1 MKKRYG
7 VLRALSTIL
16 KILGVVA
23 AVIAVLVGIAAL
35 MVSFSNTDLFT
46 SMGLDANLGA
56 LIGLLCGALAL
67 ISGLLCA
74 AMLYGYGE
82 MIMLT
87 IAIEENTARTATL
100 LEDVT
105 KEEVK

>member
-23 AVIAVLVGIAAL
+23 AVIAVLGGLVAL
-35 MVSFSNTDLFT
+35 VMSFSNTDLFT
-46 SMGLDANLGA
+46 SMGLDATSGVFLGIFGA
-56 LIGLLCGALAL
+56 IVFLVTGLLVAV
-67 ISGLLCA
+67 
-74 AMLYGYGE
+74 MMYGYGE
-82 MIMLT
+82 LLMLF
-87 IAIEENTARTATL
+87 IAIEDNTLRTVTL

-105 KEEVK
+105 KEESK

>member
-7 VLRALSTIL
+7 VLRALSTIF

-23 AVIAVLVGIAAL
+23 AVVAVLIGIAAL

-46 SMGLDANLGA
+46 SMGVDANLGA
-56 LIGLLCGALAL
+56 LIGLFSGAIAL
-67 ISGLLCA
+67 VMGLLGA

-82 MIMLT
+82 MIMLM
-87 IAIEENTARTATL
+87 IAIEDNTARTASL

-105 KEEVK
+105 TEEVK